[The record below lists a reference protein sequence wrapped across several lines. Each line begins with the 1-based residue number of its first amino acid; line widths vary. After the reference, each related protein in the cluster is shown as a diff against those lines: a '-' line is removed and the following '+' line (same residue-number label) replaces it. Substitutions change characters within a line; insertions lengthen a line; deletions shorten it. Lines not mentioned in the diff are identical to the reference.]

1 MATFTT
7 LAPTS
12 RTALLADLEG
22 LWQRFDELLAT
33 LGPGDW
39 SGKHGQHWTF
49 TDVPFHL
56 AYFDLEVIATAIR
69 RGLNM
74 PISEQ
79 VLRTEAEQD
88 AWNEIKFTGR
98 PAGMTPRQCLEQMLA
113 GRQAIRDAV
122 ANLSED
128 DLERPVFIPLVGLGS
143 VSVRVALETCY
154 SHTWNHFLQLRF
166 WMKRETPTPSP
177 EQTHRALSYFM
188 ASFARN
194 LDRERAGEQ
203 PDFTAVME
211 FSGSGGGAWTL
222 DVAGG
227 TCRVSEGR
235 AAYADLVMIQ
245 SPETFVKTR
254 TGIEDLRLALLK
266 GKIKVHELR
275 NLATFEKLFPI
286 KSLDFA
292 PAPAGTLDVKRA
304 ARAEMLTTLPVLP
317 VVTTVPRATRSL
329 PPFLPPLAGVQLPG

>member
-1 MATFTT
+1 MPTFTLIT
-7 LAPTS
+7 AST

-22 LWQRFDELLAT
+22 LWGRFDELVGT
-33 LGPGDW
+33 LGPADW

-49 TDVPFHL
+49 TDVPYHL
-56 AYFDLEVIATAIR
+56 AYFDLEVIATAMR
-69 RGLNM
+69 RGLNV
-74 PISEQ
+74 PVGEQ
-79 VLRTEAEQD
+79 ILRSEAEQD

-98 PAGMTPRQCLEQMLA
+98 PAGTTPQQCLEQMWA
-113 GRQAIRDAV
+113 GRQAIRDAI
-122 ANLSED
+122 ANLSEA
-128 DLERPVFIPLVGLGS
+128 DLERPVFIPLVGLGW

-154 SHTWNHFLQLRF
+154 SHTWNHFMQLRF
-166 WMKRETPTPSP
+166 WMKCETATPSP
-177 EQTHRALSYFM
+177 AQTHRALSCFM

-203 PDFTAVME
+203 PNFTAVME

-227 TCRVSEGR
+227 ACRVSEGR
-235 AAYADLVMIQ
+235 AAYADLVMTQ

-254 TGIEDLRLALLK
+254 TGIEDLRLAVLK
-266 GKIKVHELR
+266 GKIKVHGLR

-292 PAPAGTLDVKRA
+292 PAPAGTLDMREA
-304 ARAEMLTTLPVLP
+304 A
-317 VVTTVPRATRSL
+317 
-329 PPFLPPLAGVQLPG
+329 

>member
-1 MATFTT
+1 
-7 LAPTS
+7 
-12 RTALLADLEG
+12 
-22 LWQRFDELLAT
+22 
-33 LGPGDW
+33 
-39 SGKHGQHWTF
+39 
-49 TDVPFHL
+49 
-56 AYFDLEVIATAIR
+56 
-69 RGLNM
+69 
-74 PISEQ
+74 
-79 VLRTEAEQD
+79 
-88 AWNEIKFTGR
+88 
-98 PAGMTPRQCLEQMLA
+98 
-113 GRQAIRDAV
+113 
-122 ANLSED
+122 
-128 DLERPVFIPLVGLGS
+128 
-143 VSVRVALETCY
+143 
-154 SHTWNHFLQLRF
+154 
-166 WMKRETPTPSP
+166 MKRETPTPSP

-266 GKIKVHELR
+266 GKIKVHGLR

-292 PAPAGTLDVKRA
+292 PAVAGTLEMKMT
-304 ARAEMLTTLPVLP
+304 ARAEMLMQ
-317 VVTTVPRATRSL
+317 AS
-329 PPFLPPLAGVQLPG
+329 AA